1 MIKYVNALIICDI
14 SHHKMLNHME
24 EHYLKTMKQ
33 TIPDFIAI
41 RFSSSY
47 GMLLHRPALSA
58 RSVFYQL
65 KAAMKARISG
75 TGDEKSG
82 KILFEMHLTN
92 F

>member
-24 EHYLKTMKQ
+24 ERYLKTMKQ

-47 GMLLHRPALSA
+47 GMLLHRPALSDCVLPIE
-58 RSVFYQL
+58 SSDEG
-65 KAAMKARISG
+65 KDI
-75 TGDEKSG
+75 GDWRREVCEDS
-82 KILFEMHLTN
+82 F
-92 F
+92 

>member
-24 EHYLKTMKQ
+24 GHYLK

-41 RFSSSY
+41 CFSSSY

-58 RSVFYQL
+58 RTVFCQL
-65 KAAMKARISG
+65 KSAMKARISG
-75 TGDEKSG
+75 TGDKKSV